1 MWGQDSYKQLHVE
14 GKEPK
19 LIGAAF
25 KMIEFY
31 IYIQNTFRAV

>member
-1 MWGQDSYKQLHVE
+1 MWGQDSYKQLDVE

-25 KMIEFY
+25 KIEFY